1 MPTHHRS
8 PFSALAVALALLA
21 LSATLPARADDR
33 APRSRGQ
40 VLYVPVYSAIS
51 YLDKNRFSLAVTIS
65 INNTDPANGL
75 EVTAA
80 RYYDND
86 GAFVRDFLD
95 APTTLDPLGTTQL
108 FIGSSE
114 YRDDVGA
121 NFIIEWQADQP
132 ISPPLVEAI
141 MVGSKGTQGLAFTS
155 RAVVVEEVADR

>member
-1 MPTHHRS
+1 MRKRLRS
-8 PFSALAVALALLA
+8 QTSLLVVALALLVA
-21 LSATLPARADDR
+21 LVMPVRANDHQ

-51 YLDKNRFSLAVTIS
+51 YLDRNSFSLAVTIS
-65 INNTDPANGL
+65 ISNTDRANGL

-80 RYYDND
+80 RYYGND
-86 GAFVRDFLD
+86 GTFVRDFLD
-95 APTTLDPLGTTQL
+95 APTTLAPLGTTQL

-121 NFIIEWQADQP
+121 NFIIEWQSDEP
-132 ISPPLVEAI
+132 ISPPMVEAI

-155 RAVVVEEVADR
+155 RAVVVEEVAAP

>member
-1 MPTHHRS
+1 MPKRLRS
-8 PFSALAVALALLA
+8 QPSLLMVALALLVA
-21 LSATLPARADDR
+21 LVMPVRANDNQ

-51 YLDKNRFSLAVTIS
+51 YLDRNSFSLAVTIS

-80 RYYDND
+80 RYYGND
-86 GAFVRDFLD
+86 GTFVRDFLD
-95 APTTLDPLGTTQL
+95 APRALAPLGTAQL

-121 NFIIEWQADQP
+121 NFIIEWQSDEP

-141 MVGSKGTQGLAFTS
+141 MVGSKGTQGFAFTS
-155 RAVVVEEVADR
+155 RAVVVEEVAAP

>member
-1 MPTHHRS
+1 MVT
-8 PFSALAVALALLA
+8 LALLVA
-21 LSATLPARADDR
+21 LVMPVRANDNQ

-51 YLDKNRFSLAVTIS
+51 YLDQSRFSLAVTIS
-65 INNTDPANGL
+65 INNTDPENEL

-80 RYYDND
+80 RYYGND
-86 GAFVRDFLD
+86 GAFVRDFLG
-95 APTTLDPLGTTQL
+95 APTTLAPLGTTQL

-121 NFIIEWQADQP
+121 NFIIEWHSDEP

-155 RAVVVEEVADR
+155 RAVVVEEAAAP